1 MDKKLVRK
9 AMGESDI
16 SQGIGNG
23 RQHGQQKEE
32 RSSLLPKKTNKNSV
46 PNEYKLRG
54 ITGATGWEEKEKRI
68 NQNNEAYTRS
78 QYEKMG
84 IKVLGEYD
92 ELFYSVELPADWR
105 IQTTSSPV
113 WSDLL
118 DSKGRKR
125 LSFFHKDSLWDRD
138 AFSNFICRYSFCIM
152 PFDNFESD
160 VEYEERVFKPWRLF
174 LMDSGEMIDK
184 LAEVTVNT
192 KKEYF
197 ALDDKFRKT
206 ARDFLDEHYPEWE
219 DVNAYWD

>member
-1 MDKKLVRK
+1 M
-9 AMGESDI
+9 
-16 SQGIGNG
+16 
-23 RQHGQQKEE
+23 
-32 RSSLLPKKTNKNSV
+32 
-46 PNEYKLRG
+46 
-54 ITGATGWEEKEKRI
+54 
-68 NQNNEAYTRS
+68 
-78 QYEKMG
+78 
-84 IKVLGEYD
+84 
-92 ELFYSVELPADWR
+92 ELPADWR

-174 LMDSGEMIDK
+174 LMDRGEMIEK

>member
-9 AMGESDI
+9 AMGESGI

-32 RSSLLPKKTNKNSV
+32 RSSRLPKKTNKNSV
-46 PNEYKLRG
+46 PNEYRLQG
-54 ITGATGWEEKEKRI
+54 ITGAMGWEEKEKRI
-68 NQNNEAYTRS
+68 NQNNEAYTRN
-78 QYEKMG
+78 Q
-84 IKVLGEYD
+84 YD
-92 ELFYSVELPADWR
+92 ELFYYVELPADWR

-118 DSKGRKR
+118 DSEGRKR
-125 LSFFHKDSLWDRD
+125 LSFFHKDSQWERD

-174 LMDSGEMIDK
+174 IMDSGEIIEK
-184 LAEVTVNT
+184 LAEVTVST

-197 ALDDKFRKT
+197 ALDGKFRKT
-206 ARDFLDEHYPEWE
+206 ARDFLDEHYHVLSESLC
-219 DVNAYWD
+219 A

>member
-1 MDKKLVRK
+1 MTGYGCDDMGIKNTRRKMSWIKKLVRK

-92 ELFYSVELPADWR
+92 ELV
-105 IQTTSSPV
+105 V
-113 WSDLL
+113 
-118 DSKGRKR
+118 
-125 LSFFHKDSLWDRD
+125 
-138 AFSNFICRYSFCIM
+138 
-152 PFDNFESD
+152 
-160 VEYEERVFKPWRLF
+160 
-174 LMDSGEMIDK
+174 
-184 LAEVTVNT
+184 
-192 KKEYF
+192 
-197 ALDDKFRKT
+197 
-206 ARDFLDEHYPEWE
+206 
-219 DVNAYWD
+219 

>member
-9 AMGESDI
+9 AMGESGI

-32 RSSLLPKKTNKNSV
+32 RSSRLPKKTNKNSV
-46 PNEYKLRG
+46 PNEYRLQG
-54 ITGATGWEEKEKRI
+54 ITGAMGWEEKEKRI
-68 NQNNEAYTRS
+68 NQNNEAYTRN
-78 QYEKMG
+78 Q
-84 IKVLGEYD
+84 YD

-118 DSKGRKR
+118 DSAGRKR
-125 LSFFHKDSLWDRD
+125 LSFFHKDSQWERD

-174 LMDSGEMIDK
+174 IMDSGEIIEK
-184 LAEVTVNT
+184 LAEVTVST

-197 ALDDKFRKT
+197 ALDGKFRKT
-206 ARDFLDEHYPEWE
+206 ARDFLDEHYHVLSESLC
-219 DVNAYWD
+219 A

>member
-9 AMGESDI
+9 AMGESGI

-32 RSSLLPKKTNKNSV
+32 RGSRLPKKTNKNSV
-46 PNEYKLRG
+46 PNEYRLQG
-54 ITGATGWEEKEKRI
+54 ITGAMGWEEKEKRI
-68 NQNNEAYTRS
+68 NQNNEAYTRN
-78 QYEKMG
+78 Q
-84 IKVLGEYD
+84 YD

-118 DSKGRKR
+118 DSEGRKR
-125 LSFFHKDSLWDRD
+125 LSFFHKDSQWERD

-174 LMDSGEMIDK
+174 IMDSGEIIEK
-184 LAEVTVNT
+184 LAEVTVST

-197 ALDDKFRKT
+197 ALDGKFRKT
-206 ARDFLDEHYPEWE
+206 ARDFLDEHYHVLSESLC
-219 DVNAYWD
+219 A